1 MRPCR
6 CDNLPPA
13 GEPYAP
19 PYCRLCWLYAHDAD
33 YRRLWDNQAD
43 QAGHPPQPNRGLP
56 CIYLGTVEDRLGCP
70 CPGKWVRKCDL
81 HGRCTLET
89 CKTCRDYEPGN

>member
-19 PYCRLCWLYAHDAD
+19 PFCRLCWLYAHDPV
-33 YRRLWDNQAD
+33 YRALWDSEGGAS
-43 QAGHPPQPNRGLP
+43 ASPHPGRALP
-56 CIYLGTVEDRLGCP
+56 CIYLGPVLDRLGCP
-70 CPGKWVRKCDL
+70 CPGKWVRRCEL
-81 HGRCTLET
+81 HQRCTIEV
-89 CKTCRDYEPGN
+89 CKCCPDYDPAN